1 MTRPSPRL
9 RIWDMSES
17 RSMSRPSGES
27 HLTKILAVLLLLV
40 AGALVFTVIQY
51 KRSGKGNGGGSYYEP
66 KPVARGS
73 NEPLGADEQA
83 TIDIFNERASSVV
96 HITSLESR
104 RNQITLDVSEIP
116 QGTGTGFIWDDAG
129 HIVTN
134 YHVIA
139 SGNRASV
146 TLNDNTTYPA
156 TIVGKTPDK
165 DLAVLHIDAPTSKLH
180 RILIG
185 ESNKLKVGQKV
196 LAIGNPF
203 GLDQTL
209 TTGVISGLGREI
221 KSVSGRPIQDVIQT
235 DASINP
241 GNSGGPLLDSS
252 GRLIGINTAI
262 YSPSGA
268 NAGIGFAVPVDTITA
283 TVPQLIA
290 HGKLTRPGL
299 GINIL
304 TDQIASGQGIKGVVI
319 LGVQPGGAAEKAGVV
334 GTQQTPDGTVLGD
347 VIVAL
352 DNAPV
357 ATSTDLYKAL
367 DTHKVGDTVDLTVEK
382 DGEKRTVKVTLQPVE
397 PTAP

>member
-1 MTRPSPRL
+1 MKRGNSA
-9 RIWDMSES
+9 
-17 RSMSRPSGES
+17 ES
-27 HLTKILAVLLLLV
+27 HLTKILAVLLLVV
-40 AGALVFTVIQY
+40 AGALVFTVY
-51 KRSGKGNGGGSYYEP
+51 EYRKAAVGGGGSSSVEP
-66 KPVARGS
+66 TAIKRGPD
-73 NEPLGADEQA
+73 EPLGADEQA
-83 TIDIFNERASSVV
+83 TIDIFNARSPSVV

-129 HIVTN
+129 HVVTN
-134 YHVIA
+134 FHVIA
-139 SGNRASV
+139 NGNRASV
-146 TLNDNTTYPA
+146 TLNDNSTYPA
-156 TIVGKTPDK
+156 TIVGKAPDK
-165 DLAVLHIDAPTSKLH
+165 DLAVLHIDVAPSKLH

-185 ESNKLKVGQKV
+185 ESSKLKVGQKV

-221 KSVSGRPIQDVIQT
+221 KSVSGRPIYDVIQT

-283 TVPQLIA
+283 TVPQLIKS
-290 HGKLTRPGL
+290 GKLTRPGL

-304 TDQIASGQGIKGVVI
+304 SDQIAQQQGIKGVVI
-319 LGVQPGGAAEKAGVV
+319 LGVAQGGAAEAAGIV

-347 VIVAL
+347 VIVAI
-352 DNAPV
+352 DTTPIKN
-357 ATSTDLYKAL
+357 STDLYKIL
-367 DTHKVGDTVDLTVEK
+367 DAHKVGDAVDLTVEK
-382 DGEKRTVKVTLQPVE
+382 DGKSRTVKVTLQPL
-397 PTAP
+397 P